1 MTETKTLLRE
11 EIHTEFEKLK
21 AIETGSESYK
31 TTVDGLTKLIDRET
45 EMEKFE
51 ADKLEK
57 IERQKQ
63 AKDEKID
70 RWVRNGIS
78 LAGILLPLGVTIWGT
93 VVSLKF
99 ETEGSVTSMIGRGF
113 INKLLPKK

>member
-1 MTETKTLLRE
+1 MDTRTLLSE
-11 EIHTEFEKLK
+11 EIRAEFEKLN
-21 AIETGSESYK
+21 EMEPGSEPYR
-31 TTVDGLTKLIDRET
+31 TTVEGLTKLIDRET
-45 EMEKFE
+45 EKEKFE
-51 ADKLEK
+51 ADKLDK

-70 RWVRNGIS
+70 RWVKNGIS

-113 INKLLPKK
+113 INKLLHKK